1 VTLRKPQIEIVMFAV
16 KHVTTIACSWEIEF
30 QSQVY

>member
-1 VTLRKPQIEIVMFAV
+1 MFAV